1 MTPSIRVNAISWAAV
16 APASRKWAPATEM
29 ALNRGTS
36 SAQNSI
42 VSTMRRIDGSG
53 GQIQVPRATY
63 SFRMSFWIVPRSFST
78 GTPCFFPT
86 AT

>member
-1 MTPSIRVNAISWAAV
+1 M
-16 APASRKWAPATEM
+16 
-29 ALNRGTS
+29 
-36 SAQNSI
+36 

-53 GQIQVPRATY
+53 GQIHVPRATY
-63 SFRMSFWIVPRSFST
+63 SLRMSFWMVPRSFST